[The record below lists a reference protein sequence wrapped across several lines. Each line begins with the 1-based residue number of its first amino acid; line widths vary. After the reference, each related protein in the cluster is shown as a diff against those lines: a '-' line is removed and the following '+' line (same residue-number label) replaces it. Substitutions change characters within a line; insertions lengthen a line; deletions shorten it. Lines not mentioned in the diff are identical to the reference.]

1 MPLPSSLRS
10 RTPPAIKDHPSIRAV
25 ALATGVI
32 PPRPMHTR
40 AEADLLTTY
49 AAQARRVVELGV
61 YEGSSA
67 VVFCAVLSPQAE
79 LHLVDPFTDEN
90 GSAMRAGW
98 HGTPFA
104 SRLAVRRAAR
114 GWPQIQSQLGRRQA
128 LVGAWAGGGAWR
140 VGPPHVRPG
149 GTVAFH
155 DARFGRHE
163 GSSSPGPTAVV
174 DALREDMPD

>member
-114 GWPQIQSQLGRRQA
+114 GGPQIQWHIARSQDLGRT
-128 LVGAWAGGGAWR
+128 WTGGEVDMVFIDGDHSTEACGEDWR
-140 VGPPHVRPG
+140 VWHPHVRPG

-155 DARFGRHE
+155 DA
-163 GSSSPGPTAVV
+163 
-174 DALREDMPD
+174 